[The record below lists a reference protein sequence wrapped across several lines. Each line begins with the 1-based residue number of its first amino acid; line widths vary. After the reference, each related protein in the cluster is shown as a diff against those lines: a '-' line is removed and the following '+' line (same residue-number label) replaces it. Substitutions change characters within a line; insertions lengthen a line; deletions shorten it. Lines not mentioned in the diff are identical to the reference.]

1 MTMTWK
7 WKRAGSGLIAGAAA
21 ALMIGASV
29 APALA
34 ATTTWTVKPGGN
46 ISAKSGTTVLTD
58 TKTKTVLKCAS
69 SSTKATLKKGA
80 KLSGTGIGSITALS
94 FTKCTGP
101 FSLAFTVK
109 SSASTKHP
117 WKLNALSYN
126 KKTGVTSGTI
136 TGIHATLTGSGGVG
150 CAAVVDGSGATK
162 DNGSVHITYNN
173 HTHKLSV
180 VAAGSGLRIFDVK
193 GCLGLIGN
201 GQASTFTGT
210 YVVSPGQT
218 ITAS

>member
-34 ATTTWTVKPGGN
+34 ATPTWTVKPGGN

-58 TKTKTVLKCAS
+58 TKTHTVLKCAS
-69 SSTKATLKKGA
+69 SSTKATLKKG
-80 KLSGTGIGSITALS
+80 KRLSGAGIGSITALS

-101 FSLAFTVK
+101 FGLTFTVK

-117 WKLNALSYN
+117 WKLNAVSYN
-126 KKTGVTSGTI
+126 RKTGVTSGTI
-136 TGIHATLTGSGGVG
+136 TGIHATLSGTGCS
-150 CAAVVDGSGATK
+150 AVVDGSGGAK
-162 DNGSVHITYNN
+162 NNGSVHVTYTNK
-173 HTHKLSV
+173 THKLAV
-180 VAAGSGLRIFDVK
+180 VTAHSGLRIFDVK

-218 ITAS
+218 ITSP